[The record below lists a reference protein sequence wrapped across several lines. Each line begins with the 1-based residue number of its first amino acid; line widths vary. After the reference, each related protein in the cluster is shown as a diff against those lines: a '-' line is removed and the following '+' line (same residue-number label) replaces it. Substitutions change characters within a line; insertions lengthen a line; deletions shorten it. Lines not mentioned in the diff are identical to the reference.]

1 MFQSR
6 SSSYCKLG
14 LASAL
19 AIIGTVTFSG
29 TYSFA
34 LIRSNGT
41 LETRNKEFLRADS
54 DREFKIAACRWA
66 YPCPIPGY
74 PKGCWLC

>member
-41 LETRNKEFLRADS
+41 LETRNKEFLPADS
-54 DREFKIAACRWA
+54 D
-66 YPCPIPGY
+66 
-74 PKGCWLC
+74 